1 MAKDFQ
7 IVVDEMTFNMQMPD
21 DPTTEEL
28 AYFQRERAMAEAN
41 LGNDAP
47 DGAQR
52 LIVGYLGRS
61 MRFEQYLRFCDQ
73 MIAKVKEQMEA
84 NAA

>member
-7 IVVDEMTFNMQMPD
+7 IVVDDMTFEMMIPD

-28 AYFQRERAMAEAN
+28 NYFKREREMAHAN
-41 LGNDAP
+41 LENDTP

-61 MRFEQYLRFCDQ
+61 VRFEQYLRFCDQ
-73 MIAKVKEQMEA
+73 MIAAIKEQMEVNTA
-84 NAA
+84 